1 MEKRI
6 TRKIDTFQRTFKED
20 IKNKMVELNL
30 SNTSL
35 ETYNELLQYIY
46 DYNSIEITKD
56 DFKKRKRVKN
66 TIPQCD
72 RCCALRANHE
82 QCTRRKKSGEKFCGT
97 HIKGTPHGEV
107 DKNKQIKNNSI
118 KIEVWAQDIKGI
130 IYFIDKSC
138 NVYDPQDIHENLK
151 NPKVIAQYVQ
161 DNEGNYNIP
170 SIF

>member
-1 MEKRI
+1 M
-6 TRKIDTFQRTFKED
+6 
-20 IKNKMVELNL
+20 
-30 SNTSL
+30 
-35 ETYNELLQYIY
+35 
-46 DYNSIEITKD
+46 
-56 DFKKRKRVKN
+56 
-66 TIPQCD
+66 
-72 RCCALRANHE
+72 RANHE

-107 DKNKQIKNNSI
+107 DKNKQTNNNSI

-130 IYFIDKSC
+130 IYFIDKSG

-151 NPKVIAQYVQ
+151 NPKVIAKYVQ